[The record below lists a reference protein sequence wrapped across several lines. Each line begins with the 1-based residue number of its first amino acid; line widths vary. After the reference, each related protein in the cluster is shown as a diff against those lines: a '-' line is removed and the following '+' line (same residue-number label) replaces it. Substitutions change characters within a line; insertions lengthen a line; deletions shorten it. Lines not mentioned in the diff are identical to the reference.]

1 MQVKPRRTHSL
12 NQVQD
17 TDPGLT
23 LQVLDSNLQVQEET
37 LEKLTRIQK
46 LQSNQLKILHQD
58 LKNSL
63 LSYEKIRDLIIKS
76 SSDSLFILNIPPEF
90 KNLIETPFLKVNDQA
105 SLRSLLSSF
114 NYCNLSDHQ
123 IESYFPLWKSIKNL
137 TGAQKPCF
145 EFIVTIVEVKMKHD
159 LHSSAESRLKTTQN
173 SIKSLQKN
181 IQNLKLVQEKL
192 SNLVLSETKDEYSS
206 SILSKPDFFLNSQEL
221 YGSSQESINTSTII
235 FQSAEETCTGCRC
248 FVM

>member
-63 LSYEKIRDLIIKS
+63 LLYEKIRDLIIKS
-76 SSDSLFILNIPPEF
+76 SSDSLFI
-90 KNLIETPFLKVNDQA
+90 
-105 SLRSLLSSF
+105 
-114 NYCNLSDHQ
+114 
-123 IESYFPLWKSIKNL
+123 IKL
-137 TGAQKPCF
+137 
-145 EFIVTIVEVKMKHD
+145 D
-159 LHSSAESRLKTTQN
+159 
-173 SIKSLQKN
+173 
-181 IQNLKLVQEKL
+181 
-192 SNLVLSETKDEYSS
+192 
-206 SILSKPDFFLNSQEL
+206 
-221 YGSSQESINTSTII
+221 
-235 FQSAEETCTGCRC
+235 
-248 FVM
+248 